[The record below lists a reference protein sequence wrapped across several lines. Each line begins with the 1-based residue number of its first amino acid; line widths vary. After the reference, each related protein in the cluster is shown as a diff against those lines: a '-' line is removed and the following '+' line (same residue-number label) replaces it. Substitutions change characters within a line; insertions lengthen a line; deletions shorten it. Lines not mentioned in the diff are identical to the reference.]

1 VNGIPNV
8 VQPPSNAWHN
18 CRKLIHVPKSAQ
30 KGFPMGFWP
39 IPESYWPENTMN
51 SLVFNIN
58 YYHMYCIN
66 LTYILRLNKYN
77 VCYYSP
83 QDVLIQQL
91 SFPVSTK
98 NLW

>member
-51 SLVFNIN
+51 SLVFTIN
-58 YYHMYCIN
+58 YYHMYYIN
-66 LTYILRLNKYN
+66 LTSILHLNKYN
-77 VCYYSP
+77 VC
-83 QDVLIQQL
+83 LL
-91 SFPVSTK
+91 
-98 NLW
+98 

>member
-1 VNGIPNV
+1 VNGIPNI

-51 SLVFNIN
+51 SLVIIIN
-58 YYHMYCIN
+58 YNYIC
-66 LTYILRLNKYN
+66 YILHLNKFII
-77 VCYYSP
+77 
-83 QDVLIQQL
+83 LL
-91 SFPVSTK
+91 
-98 NLW
+98 L

>member
-1 VNGIPNV
+1 MNGIPNI

-51 SLVFNIN
+51 SLVIIIN
-58 YYHMYCIN
+58 YNYIN
-66 LTYILRLNKYN
+66 YILHLNKFN
-77 VCYYSP
+77 V
-83 QDVLIQQL
+83 LL
-91 SFPVSTK
+91 
-98 NLW
+98 L

>member
-1 VNGIPNV
+1 MNGVPNI

-51 SLVFNIN
+51 SLVFIIFTSILHLNI
-58 YYHMYCIN
+58 YHIC
-66 LTYILRLNKYN
+66 LL
-77 VCYYSP
+77 
-83 QDVLIQQL
+83 
-91 SFPVSTK
+91 
-98 NLW
+98 